1 MTSSPRSLRR
11 VIRGIAPLA
20 ITAMFSVPLAPLVAC
35 SSSGSGDTTP
45 TGCTKD
51 SDCKGDR
58 VCSKGECVDAGTTT
72 SSGGGA
78 GTTASGA
85 TTTATGAGGATTTA
99 STGTGGATTTASTG
113 TGGGDPPA
121 ASCKALLTAKPG
133 TPDGVYPIDPDGAG
147 SQPATEL
154 FCDMTN
160 GGLTL
165 VANIFDSTGD
175 DAPNATDFVVSGWQ
189 QKGNGQWDTKAT
201 KVARDATGSGS
212 AAVSL
217 AFVAALKASAGQMH
231 LKMCFVSNAG
241 SDTECRNSATG
252 SMTLVSSGVGN
263 SKLTAYANDTLTYTY
278 GRLAGLA
285 TSTEGYNVTI
295 FGTGKSDKQ
304 NPLIPIAKGVDADG
318 LFGGGG
324 FMFEESCC
332 GGNDGVWACQDS
344 GSTYAPYETNDRELR
359 NQKGGSNPTPLGY
372 GFRLYVGP

>member
-78 GTTASGA
+78 GASTTASGA

-165 VANIFDSTGD
+165 VFNMFDGAGD
-175 DAPNATDFVVSGWQ
+175 DAPNTPDYVVSGWQ
-189 QKGNGQWDTKAT
+189 QKGSGQWDMLAK
-201 KVARDATGSGS
+201 KVDRDASGNGS
-212 AAVSL
+212 AAVSP
-217 AFVAALKASAGQMH
+217 AFVAALKASAGQQN
-231 LKMCFVSNAG
+231 LKMCFVDTAGMETTCRGSIETSLTLVKYDTGNAKLNAWKNDSLSFTFARLSG
-241 SDTECRNSATG
+241 LAGTADGYANWTHHGFCVPVTPSPSPMGPSATNNEFGNGNGGG
-252 SMTLVSSGVGN
+252 SICEVQGAVWTGFEGGN
-263 SKLTAYANDTLTYTY
+263 SFSPQSTLWE
-278 GRLAGLA
+278 LA
-285 TSTEGYNVTI
+285 
-295 FGTGKSDKQ
+295 Q
-304 NPLIPIAKGVDADG
+304 
-318 LFGGGG
+318 
-324 FMFEESCC
+324 
-332 GGNDGVWACQDS
+332 
-344 GSTYAPYETNDRELR
+344 GSPSR
-359 NQKGGSNPTPLGY
+359 P
-372 GFRLYVGP
+372 GFRLYIGP

>member
-1 MTSSPRSLRR
+1 MTSSPRTLRR

-78 GTTASGA
+78 GA
-85 TTTATGAGGATTTA
+85 TTTATGAGGATTA
-99 STGTGGATTTASTG
+99 STTGGATTTASTG

-241 SDTECRNSATG
+241 SDTECRNSAMGT
-252 SMTLVSSGVGN
+252 MTLVSSGVGN

-285 TSTEGYNVTI
+285 TSTDGYNVTI
-295 FGTGKSDKQ
+295 FGTGDSVKQ
-304 NPLIPIAKGVDADG
+304 NPMIPVAKGVDADG

-324 FMFEESCC
+324 LMFEESCC
-332 GGNDGVWACQDS
+332 GGNDGVWHCQHN

-359 NQKGGSNPTPLGY
+359 NYKGGSNPTPLGY